1 MGLSKNIY
9 LHVDNLLTDII
20 YFDKISI
27 VSSLRRKTLGKIVS
41 ISNQKGG
48 VGKTT
53 TCINL
58 SAFIAAMGKKVLV
71 VDIDP
76 QGNTTSGFGI
86 SKDKELRNSI
96 YEVMMGDATAEEA
109 IRKSSLPNLDIIP
122 STIEFAGA
130 DVELMAVENR
140 EKVLRKALSQVREKY
155 DFIFIDCP
163 PSLNVFSVNAMTASD
178 SVLIPI
184 MGDFFSLEGLSQLLN
199 TIKLVKKR
207 LNPGLDIEGV
217 VLTIYDGRS
226 NLAIQVTADVEKWFG
241 RSVYKTRIP
250 RNVRLS
256 EAPSHGLTILQYD
269 PSSKG
274 STAYM
279 NLAVEF
285 LRRNG
290 YKNAQPLK
298 DLSAFKVKI
307 K

>member
-1 MGLSKNIY
+1 M
-9 LHVDNLLTDII
+9 
-20 YFDKISI
+20 
-27 VSSLRRKTLGKIVS
+27 GKIVS

-58 SAFIAAMGKKVLV
+58 SAFIAAMGRKVLV

-76 QGNTTSGFGI
+76 QGNTTSGFGVA
-86 SKDKELRNSI
+86 KDRDNLGNSI

-109 IRKSSLPNLDIIP
+109 VQQTSVPNLDIIP

-130 DVELMAVENR
+130 DVELMSVENR
-140 EKVLRKALSQVREKY
+140 EKVLRKALSRIRDRY

-207 LNPGLDIEGV
+207 LKPALDIEGV

-256 EAPSHGLTILQYD
+256 EAPSHGLPILQYD

-274 STAYM
+274 SVAYM

-285 LRRNG
+285 LRKNG
-290 YKNAQPLK
+290 FKNAQPLK
-298 DLSAFKVKI
+298 DLSSYRIKVK
-307 K
+307 